1 MVRKTEIE
9 AVERQW
15 CRDLERKELLIC
27 NVSRLSRLRM
37 RLFGQRTKVEHLY
50 RWLQDWLATEEG
62 ITFENGAVRDWI
74 HVDGVPR
81 KYQLAGDWT
90 VRESDLPY
98 LSHGPLVASDGK
110 TVLVQPYSLRERAIR
125 WLPIL
130 TGVVTLVV
138 KVVLQLRS

>member
-1 MVRKTEIE
+1 MARKTEIE
-9 AVERQW
+9 AVERLW
-15 CRDLERKELLIC
+15 CRDLERKELFLC
-27 NVSRLSRLRM
+27 NASQLSRLRM

-50 RWLQDWLATEEG
+50 RWLQEWLATEEG
-62 ITFENGAVRDWI
+62 ITFENGAVRDSI

>member
-1 MVRKTEIE
+1 
-9 AVERQW
+9 
-15 CRDLERKELLIC
+15 
-27 NVSRLSRLRM
+27 M

-50 RWLQDWLATEEG
+50 RWLQEWLATEEG
-62 ITFENGAVRDWI
+62 VTFENGAVRDWI
-74 HVDGVPR
+74 HVVGVPR

-125 WLPIL
+125 RLPIL